1 MAEADELKDRY
12 LGLCLC
18 DNDSIRNPVK
28 EDAAMNEKT
37 FLPGTIGQRLS
48 DLCTAAGITVKELS
62 ENTGLEYSTL
72 SRIKNDKN

>member
-1 MAEADELKDRY
+1 
-12 LGLCLC
+12 
-18 DNDSIRNPVK
+18 
-28 EDAAMNEKT
+28 MNEKT